1 MSALLEHLKSG
12 TTDVCR
18 AWSVTR
24 KDGEVM
30 GFTDHDR
37 DLSFDGLTFRAD
49 TGLSAMA
56 VQQSTGLSVDN
67 TEAMGALAADAIRE
81 EDLEAGRYDGAEVRA
96 WLVQWS
102 NVDARQLV
110 FRGHIGEVT
119 RADGAFRAEL
129 RGLTDQLNQPVGRVY
144 QKPCA
149 AVLGDR
155 TCGVDLTGLAY
166 RHIGPVTAV
175 NEARILTFEA
185 LPAYEPEWFQRGVIE
200 VRSGSAKGLTG
211 MIKDDRIGEDGARV
225 IELWEG
231 LRADLEP
238 GDEVAVTAGC
248 DKRFETCRLKF
259 GNVVNFQGFPDLP
272 EEDWV
277 MVVPARA
284 AKADGSSRR

>member
-1 MSALLEHLKSG
+1 MSAFLDHLKTG
-12 TTDVCR
+12 ATDVCR
-18 AWSVTR
+18 AWAITMP
-24 KDGEVM
+24 DGQVM
-30 GFTDHDR
+30 GFTDHDL
-37 DLSFDGLTFRAD
+37 DLAFEGIAFRAD
-49 TGLSAMA
+49 TGMSAMA

-67 TEAMGALAADAIRE
+67 TEAMGALATDAIRE

-102 NVDARQLV
+102 DVSARQLV

-129 RGLTDQLNQPVGRVY
+129 RGLTDALNQPVGRVY

-155 TCGVDLTGLAY
+155 SCGVDLTGLSY
-166 RHIGPVTAV
+166 RHIGPVAQV
-175 NEARILTFEA
+175 EDARILTFEA
-185 LPAYEPEWFQRGVIE
+185 LPIYEPEWFQRGVIE
-200 VRSGSAKGLTG
+200 VRSGAAKGLTG

-225 IELWEG
+225 IELWDT
-231 LRADLEP
+231 LRADLRP

-259 GNVVNFQGFPDLP
+259 GNVINFQGFPDLP

-277 MVVPARA
+277 LVVPARA
-284 AKADGSSRR
+284 AKADGGSRR